1 MITPTPFTREPRS
14 RVQDMLKQ
22 KRTQHTSSHTLI
34 EHMPNYSQAYARTN
48 MDVQHGGGHHTQT
61 NHASKNT
68 DIAICA
74 CVVIVLTVMF
84 VCVGEYVDNY
94 LLEYEDETTDNG
106 TEQLISILVF
116 QMIFN
121 VIMLVVPYIVL
132 HMYAKDSLAYQYY
145 LVVAAFWVL
154 SLQAQPQLRRRFE
167 QLLRDKES
175 QSMVTP
181 LDEDTDTHEDT
192 KIISEHFAEAENQHK
207 QEVENIQYRQNQV
220 ERMTE
225 QQPVYRH
232 DIPMQFNSQNLMP
245 AAVNNLNR
253 ETNLADLF

>member
-1 MITPTPFTREPRS
+1 
-14 RVQDMLKQ
+14 
-22 KRTQHTSSHTLI
+22 
-34 EHMPNYSQAYARTN
+34 
-48 MDVQHGGGHHTQT
+48 
-61 NHASKNT
+61 
-68 DIAICA
+68 
-74 CVVIVLTVMF
+74 MF

-181 LDEDTDTHEDT
+181 
-192 KIISEHFAEAENQHK
+192 
-207 QEVENIQYRQNQV
+207 
-220 ERMTE
+220 
-225 QQPVYRH
+225 
-232 DIPMQFNSQNLMP
+232 
-245 AAVNNLNR
+245 
-253 ETNLADLF
+253 